1 MSDAQKDDVLLTR
14 VKRLS
19 YISRAQLIWERFA
32 PVLALGIALVI
43 GFLALSF
50 AGVWQYVGDPWRL
63 IALIISLVFL
73 TRAAWHAQKLDLPS
87 PNDAKR
93 RIELD
98 SGLKHRPLDIITDRP
113 ALNAHETAAW
123 ANHMKQ
129 ARQDADRAERP
140 IWRAVLA
147 PRDPYLL
154 RFILPICLMAALFWG
169 LGDNRERLR
178 HAISPSWQNGMAS
191 KNVSYEAWIDPP
203 SYTGR
208 PPIYF
213 KSQQF
218 VEIPEGSTLVTRI
231 NGLKTVPRL
240 KLALKGK
247 TRYISPKRL
256 GPRLY
261 ETRQTISK
269 SGTTQYRLGLKKQ
282 VWGLSVIL
290 DTPPIISIDEPPAAD
305 KRDRLVVTYSLNDDY
320 GVEDLQ
326 LVMERLDG
334 IGGLSKVTMPIPKG
348 QRKANGSKLSLDLTK
363 HLWASRKVTAYLEAI
378 DGYGHKA
385 VSAQAYFTIPDKI
398 FVEPLAKAIIENRQL
413 ILSAAET
420 DYQPPKQLTR
430 NDVKNFPVFDQYEPD
445 FRLLRAAPNVQRAV
459 SLLDVIT
466 DQPAGYYEDPALF
479 MGLNF
484 IKAQIQYAD
493 EASDIAGIPEEL
505 WRAAIRAEFGT
516 LGTAL
521 EEMREAERA
530 LREAISRRAPQREIT
545 TLFDRYNGAVDNY
558 LEELRRKALENP
570 PDESQQGGG
579 EGQGTNQDEIQELL
593 KAIEEANRIGD
604 VDGARKALARLAE
617 LLENLEINLQPG
629 GGGGGGEPQEGEI
642 SEELQDSLEELAELL
657 GEQREL
663 KSDTERREREAQ
675 RGEEDGQ
682 DAGEENGQQPG
693 EQDGQQSGEE
703 SGETGRQSQGGGES
717 GLSAEELRERQQALS
732 ERLAEL
738 QAQLEDLEAERQG
751 AGPEEDNLSGLGDN
765 ETNENSGGG
774 GGGTEQDKD
783 SLGGGADEGDSVDDK
798 IGRAL
803 EAMRQS
809 NDALGA
815 ESFADS
821 LEQMERSIA
830 ALRDAGN
837 RLAEEAANRENGE
850 DRQGQQAENG
860 EDDDPFGRGE
870 GANGGSDNSDSQVD
884 LDNKNRQKRARE
896 LLEELRNRA
905 AEEDRD
911 KLEKEYLERLLKQ
924 F

>member
-1 MSDAQKDDVLLTR
+1 MRDTQKDDILLTR

-19 YISRAQLIWERFA
+19 YISRAQLVWERFA
-32 PVLALGIALVI
+32 PVLALSLGIAI

-50 AGVWQYVGDPWRL
+50 AGVWQYLGDPWRL
-63 IALIISLVFL
+63 IALIISFGFL
-73 TRAAWHAQKLDLPS
+73 TRAAWRAQKLDLPS
-87 PNDAKR
+87 QNEAKR

-98 SGLKHRPLDIITDRP
+98 SGLKHRPLDVITDHP
-113 ALNAHETAAW
+113 ALNAHETTAW

-129 ARQDADRAERP
+129 ARQNADRAERP

-147 PRDPYLL
+147 PRDPYFL
-154 RFILPICLMAALFWG
+154 RFILPLCLMGALLWG

-178 HAISPSWQNGMAS
+178 HAISPSWKNGMAS
-191 KNVSYEAWIDPP
+191 KNVTYEAWIDPP
-203 SYTGR
+203 AYTGR

-218 VEIPEGSTLVTRI
+218 VEIPEGSTLVTRV
-231 NGLKTVPRL
+231 NGLKSVPRL

-247 TRYISPKRL
+247 TRYIAPKRL

-261 ETRQTISK
+261 ETRQIISK
-269 SGTTQYRLGLKKQ
+269 SGTAQYRLGLKKQ
-282 VWGLSVIL
+282 VWGLTVIP
-290 DTPPIISIDEPPAAD
+290 DTPPIISIDEPPTAD

-326 LVMERLDG
+326 LVMKRLDG
-334 IGGLSKVTMPIPKG
+334 IGDVSKVTLPIPKG
-348 QRKANGSKLSLDLTK
+348 QRKANKAKLSLDLTK
-363 HLWASRKVTAYLEAI
+363 HLWASRKVTAYLEAV

-385 VSAQAYFTIPDKI
+385 ISEPSYFTIPDKI

-420 DYQPPKQLTR
+420 AYQPPRRLSRK
-430 NDVKNFPVFDQYEPD
+430 DVKNFPVFDQYEPD

-459 SLLDVIT
+459 KLLDVIT

-493 EASDIAGIPEEL
+493 ETSDITEIPEEL

-530 LREAISRRAPQREIT
+530 LREAISRRAPQREIA

-570 PDESQQGGG
+570 PDESQEGGG

-629 GGGGGGEPQEGEI
+629 GGGGSGEPQEGEI

-663 KSDTERREREAQ
+663 KSDTERSEREAQ
-675 RGEEDGQ
+675 RGEEDSQ
-682 DAGEENGQQPG
+682 DGDDGEQNGQQPG
-693 EQDGQQSGEE
+693 EEN
-703 SGETGRQSQGGGES
+703 GETGRQPAGQGGS
-717 GLSAEELRERQQALS
+717 SLSAEELRQRQQALS

-738 QAQLEDLEAERQG
+738 QAQLGDLEAERQG
-751 AGPEEDNLSGLGDN
+751 AGSEGD
-765 ETNENSGGG
+765 TPSGGG
-774 GGGTEQDKD
+774 EDEQEDGSNNGSGTELGEDG
-783 SLGGGADEGDSVDDK
+783 LGGSPENRESVEDN

-809 NDALGA
+809 NDALSA

-821 LEQMERSIA
+821 LGQMERSIA

-837 RLAEEAANRENGE
+837 RLAEEAANRGDGE
-850 DRQGQQAENG
+850 DSQGQQAENSDG
-860 EDDDPFGRGE
+860 DDPFGRGE
-870 GANGGSDNSDSQVD
+870 GANGTGDNSDSQVD